1 MSDTMTDSPASDDG
15 RELEDLL
22 SIGMAESVFEK
33 TPYEFLPRLAL
44 DRIIEERSI
53 FTAMGITQ
61 PTEEDKSLGYFIS
74 TRAKKAFA
82 TALYCELRPGE
93 LRNAMALFQKYS
105 FDDNKLP
112 IQAWSGDQFKDNPKK
127 GTLHLFVSMEGPS
140 KNGYGKIWTLRKI
153 KGFQGHQWKFLAPV
167 ISTAEP
173 NHNLGE
179 LTVPF
184 IKKHAKFDEGSFG
197 VVSKYEIHGD
207 HIIDP
212 SRPVSMGSVA
222 AYLQTLR

>member
-1 MSDTMTDSPASDDG
+1 
-15 RELEDLL
+15 
-22 SIGMAESVFEK
+22 
-33 TPYEFLPRLAL
+33 
-44 DRIIEERSI
+44 
-53 FTAMGITQ
+53 
-61 PTEEDKSLGYFIS
+61 
-74 TRAKKAFA
+74 
-82 TALYCELRPGE
+82 
-93 LRNAMALFQKYS
+93 MALFQKYS

-127 GTLHLFVSMEGPS
+127 GILHLFVSMEGRW

-153 KGFQGHQWKFLAPV
+153 KGFQEHQWKFLAPV

-212 SRPVSMGSVA
+212 SRPVRHGICSCPSSN
-222 AYLQTLR
+222 LTLTPSRMTHPTKPSLSKKSRLTIRRTVRMWQGTGRQR